1 MSEIEKVSKNTDKDM
16 YPVIFRAE
24 HGRINENLE
33 GLEKWLESQMEPYK
47 GFSLTESN
55 LKEAK
60 AIKAKL
66 NKVKEQLE
74 DERKKLH
81 AEYEKEY
88 DNFFS
93 RYKKALSSITEFITK
108 LSGEIKEA
116 EEAAKALRWENLIN
130 FVKESAKDIG
140 GEAFVAKI
148 EKPEVLAWF
157 IDARWLHTSTSS
169 LLIQREVREKLTRV
183 KSDFDCLAKDA
194 PDPVAYDAYYT
205 TGSLSAAFEE
215 KRKIDALR
223 TEIQSKEETHGE
235 EPVTTQPVPEQQ
247 QDEKRESDIPDDGD
261 FTFDGE
267 VMKFTLPRNITAE
280 KSKIVKLRPITLTG
294 PKWALIFVKKVI
306 YPALGIEIEK
316 KEGETK

>member
-1 MSEIEKVSKNTDKDM
+1 MSEIEKTSENTGKDM
-16 YPVIFRAE
+16 YPVVFRAE
-24 HGRINENLE
+24 PGRINENLD

-60 AIKAKL
+60 AIKAKM

-88 DNFFS
+88 DNFFT
-93 RYKKALSSITEFITK
+93 RYKKALSSITDFITK

-116 EEAAKALRWENLIN
+116 EDAAKALRWEKLLN

-140 GEAFVAKI
+140 GEDFVSKI

-157 IDARWLHTSTSS
+157 IDAKWLLSSTSS
-169 LLIQREVREKLTRV
+169 TTIQLAVREKLTHV
-183 KSDFDCLAKDA
+183 KSDFDCLDKEA

-205 TGSLSAAFEE
+205 TGSLGAAFEA

-223 TEIQSKEETHGE
+223 EELQSKEENHKE
-235 EPVTTQPVPEQQ
+235 ESVTTQPVPEQE
-247 QDEKRESDIPDDGD
+247 EKVSNAPDDGD

-267 VMKFTLPRNITAE
+267 VMRFTLPRNIPAE

-316 KEGETK
+316 KEGEAK